1 MNYAENLAVLGCGDI
16 GNYIARFEDNKIYS
30 SFYLKENINNLK
42 YILDKS
48 KVEMKAS
55 QMSVGGQSSI
65 LLLFRF
71 AESNKFIYGR
81 IYNLEIDFHRE
92 HMEMLMFQEELP
104 ICFVDSNN
112 IIISTTLVKN
122 DFKNDIKK
130 YIIKRKF
137 KYKPSYDFKDDR
149 CKIED
154 LWMYI

>member
-1 MNYAENLAVLGCGDI
+1 LNYAENLEVLGCGDI
-16 GNYIARFEDNKIYS
+16 GNYITRFEDNKIYS

-55 QMSVGGQSSI
+55 QMSFGGQSSI

-137 KYKPSYDFKDDR
+137 KYKPSYDFKDDG

>member
-1 MNYAENLAVLGCGDI
+1 MNYAEKLRNLDCGDI
-16 GNYIARFEDNKIYS
+16 SNYVTRFENNKIYS
-30 SFYLKENINNLK
+30 SFYLKENDKNLK

-55 QMSVGGQSSI
+55 QISVDGQSSVI
-65 LLLFRF
+65 LLFRF

-104 ICFVDSNN
+104 ICFVNSNN

-122 DFKNDIKK
+122 DFKDDIKK
-130 YIIKRKF
+130 YIIKRRF
-137 KYKPSYDFKDDR
+137 KYKPYYDFKDDR

>member
-16 GNYIARFEDNKIYS
+16 GNYITRFEDNKIYS

-65 LLLFRF
+65 ILLFRF

-104 ICFVDSNN
+104 ICFIDSNN
-112 IIISTTLVKN
+112 SIISTTLVKN
-122 DFKNDIKK
+122 DFKSDIKK

-137 KYKPSYDFKDDR
+137 KYKSSYDFKDDR